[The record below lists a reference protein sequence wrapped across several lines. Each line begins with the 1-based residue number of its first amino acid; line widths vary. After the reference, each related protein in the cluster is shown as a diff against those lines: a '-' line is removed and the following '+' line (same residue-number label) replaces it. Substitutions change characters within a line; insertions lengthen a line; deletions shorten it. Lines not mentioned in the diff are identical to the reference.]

1 VTKKSLNDGQNVVRS
16 KIQKRKGVVSM
27 EKAKVNE
34 VSKMTLEE
42 ARKLPND
49 GKEKDGKF
57 TSLTLKRGLVKDDG
71 KEYIERRVFRNAD
84 MSDVVLYDL
93 SLPLSWT
100 QAKEMYGEQDC
111 LDAIWTAKRI
121 KTDGEKAGKGTADPE
136 VTAQKASAKLV
147 ASLRKM
153 GQDKAADE
161 IEKVLKAQ
169 EDVKKNMKAHGFG
182 GGTSR
187 K

>member
-1 VTKKSLNDGQNVVRS
+1 
-16 KIQKRKGVVSM
+16 M
-27 EKAKVNE
+27 EKAKQNE
-34 VSKMTLEE
+34 ISKLTLEE
-42 ARKLPND
+42 ARKLPLD

-71 KEYIERRVFRNAD
+71 KEYIERRVFKNAD
-84 MSDVVLYDL
+84 MNDVVIYDL
-93 SLPLSWT
+93 PLPLT
-100 QAKEMYGEQDC
+100 LKQAETMYGEADI

-153 GQDKAADE
+153 GQNDAADD
-161 IEKVLKAQ
+161 IEKVLKTQA
-169 EDVKKNMKAHGFG
+169 ELKKGMKAHGFG

>member
-1 VTKKSLNDGQNVVRS
+1 
-16 KIQKRKGVVSM
+16 M
-27 EKAKVNE
+27 EKAKLNE
-34 VSKMTLEE
+34 ISKITLEV
-42 ARKLPND
+42 AKTLAND
-49 GKEKDGKF
+49 GKEVDGKF

-71 KEYIERRVFRNAD
+71 KEYIERRVFRNVD
-84 MSDVVLYDL
+84 MTEVIVYDL
-93 SLPLSWT
+93 PLPVSLT

-136 VTAQKASAKLV
+136 VTAQKASVKLV

-161 IEKVLKAQ
+161 IEKVLKARD
-169 EDVKKNMKAHGFG
+169 EVKKGMKAHGFG
-182 GGTSR
+182 